1 MGLQNQLNDVSSDS
15 IPLLVLMHIA
25 TVVNYIRTMLLT
37 LFQSIGLSRLQTD
50 QIVDDHFLAAVGS
63 GLAGIILL
71 SDQLSLNN
79 QHFYTYQ
86 DAASADNHRCV
97 FCQSTFEN
105 GDHVR
110 KLPCRHVFH
119 RHCLNGWFHRYNF
132 NCPLCRS
139 SLVSDERVAL
149 TERRVGSQLISWFT
163 LR

>member
-1 MGLQNQLNDVSSDS
+1 
-15 IPLLVLMHIA
+15 MHIA

-50 QIVDDHFLAAVGS
+50 QIVDDHFLAA
-63 GLAGIILL
+63 GIILL

-86 DAASADNHRCV
+86 DAASADNHHCV

-110 KLPCRHVFH
+110 KLPYRSFCPISTYDCKLHHLPNLCSTPITYAIYNSSYPSAFQIPLLTPLRTGHASSTPYQQLSSVSSH
-119 RHCLNGWFHRYNF
+119 YNF
-132 NCPLCRS
+132 YFVL
-139 SLVSDERVAL
+139 
-149 TERRVGSQLISWFT
+149 
-163 LR
+163 